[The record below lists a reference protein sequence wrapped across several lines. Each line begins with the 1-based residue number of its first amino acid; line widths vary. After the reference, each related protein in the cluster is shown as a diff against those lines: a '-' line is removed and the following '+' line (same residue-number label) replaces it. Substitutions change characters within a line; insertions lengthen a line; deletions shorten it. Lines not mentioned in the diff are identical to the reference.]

1 MIEAEYKARLVNPAG
16 VRKLLADRADAE
28 RVEYRDT
35 YFDDAERS
43 LSRGGREC
51 RLRTITG
58 PDGARHLLTFKD
70 PTVDSATG
78 SKPEFETVIGDRAA
92 MEQIIARLG
101 LRAVISFSKAC
112 ENFRFVA
119 DGRQVLATLVSV
131 PELDGQFLELE
142 TMVSEEAELPEALR
156 HLESLLAE
164 LGVSADELTTELYTD
179 AVARR
184 RDSGR

>member
-1 MIEAEYKARLVNPAG
+1 MIEAEYKARLVNPPD
-16 VRKLLADRADAE
+16 VRMHLIGRADAE

-35 YFDDAERS
+35 YFDDPERS
-43 LSRGGREC
+43 LSRSGREC
-51 RLRTITG
+51 RLRTIIG
-58 PDGARHLLTFKD
+58 PDGARHLLTSKD
-70 PTVDSATG
+70 PAVDGATG
-78 SKPEFETVIGDRAA
+78 SKPEFETTVADRGA
-92 MEQIIARLG
+92 MERIIERLG
-101 LRAVISFSKAC
+101 LEAVISFSKDC

-119 DGRQVLATLVSV
+119 GGRQVLATLVSV

-142 TMVSEEAELPEALR
+142 TMVSEETELPEALR
-156 HLESLLAE
+156 HLETLLAQ